1 MIFFSKLSIFVRWCP
16 KEVNKERPG
25 IAELYS
31 ISYLYLGT
39 IGFLSAFLVGS
50 ISSYIVWV
58 WQEFEDL

>member
-1 MIFFSKLSIFVRWCP
+1 M
-16 KEVNKERPG
+16 EVNEERPG